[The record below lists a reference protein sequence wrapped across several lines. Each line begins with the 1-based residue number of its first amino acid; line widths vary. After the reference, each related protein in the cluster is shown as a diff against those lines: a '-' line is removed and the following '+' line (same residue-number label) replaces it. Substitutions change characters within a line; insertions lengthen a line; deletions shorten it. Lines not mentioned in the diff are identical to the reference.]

1 MSKGE
6 KMLSNTGVGNQEEG
20 IEKGGLYDRGT
31 SDYIRAISRDILG
44 DSFWDCSNMRGWR
57 MYRV

>member
-6 KMLSNTGVGNQEEG
+6 KMLSNTGVGNQEEV

-31 SDYIRAISRDILG
+31 SDYIRAISRDILR
-44 DSFWDCSNMRGWR
+44 DSFWDRSNMRG
-57 MYRV
+57 